1 MQGAKGALLAAP
13 APSSGYYPDWGWS
26 KTRSGDPEFA
36 EWPFFANLKC
46 TAYSCPCWERL
57 KGQSI
62 LPAAGLTLKQYT
74 DLKAAIK
81 ADGDIKGTIESQVC
95 EGCALWPC
103 SRGLGGG
110 GCDGRWGKGRDR
122 IGQGGGGWME

>member
-1 MQGAKGALLAAP
+1 VLDLAALRWRTFLQGAKGALLAAP

-26 KTRSGDPEFA
+26 KTKSGDPEFA

-81 ADGDIKGTIESQVC
+81 GDGDLKGTIESQVRSG
-95 EGCALWPC
+95 E
-103 SRGLGGG
+103 RVGLASTGVGY
-110 GCDGRWGKGRDR
+110 
-122 IGQGGGGWME
+122 